1 MSVVPERMHEFFEPP
16 KAQEGTVL
24 PRYGV
29 ENGYLVLEDFKTRDL
44 PRPPPPGWESAKR
57 LGGVAAAALF
67 VFVVV
72 LAAAFVVRT
81 LLPTD
86 DDSRNY
92 DPPLVANG
100 TNETIA
106 ANSSAKL
113 HIDTDVGDDVQVTG
127 ADDEGLASST
137 PATTRERR
145 GTQRTLRRR
154 AKKPTLSKQRLP
166 LPPASARWRFPRWNS
181 ETANRGAISTPTSA
195 SRTFPTSPG
204 LAGTRRSKD
213 VDVDDDDDE
222 ANDGDG
228 DNGGSSSEHD
238 TNAQELYQERDTDA
252 LSRKAF
258 TDILVF
264 GPPLNESRSE
274 RDSLHGAHRD
284 RTAFMTNSAYTIATG
299 LAT

>member
-1 MSVVPERMHEFFEPP
+1 MHEFFEPP

-29 ENGYLVLEDFKTRDL
+29 ENGYMVLEDFKTRDL
-44 PRPPPPGWESAKR
+44 PRPPPPGWESAKK
-57 LGGVAAAALF
+57 LGAVAAAALF

-72 LAAAFVVRT
+72 LAAAFVVLT
-81 LLPTD
+81 LLPTN
-86 DDSRNY
+86 DDSRNQ

-100 TNETIA
+100 TNETIV
-106 ANSSAKL
+106 SAKL
-113 HIDTDVGDDVQVTG
+113 QIDTDVGDDVQVTG
-127 ADDEGLASST
+127 DDDKGLASST
-137 PATTRERR
+137 PAATRERR

-154 AKKPTLSKQRLP
+154 AKKPTLLKERLP
-166 LPPASARWRFPRWNS
+166 LSPASARWRFPRWNS
-181 ETANRGAISTPTSA
+181 ETANRVAISTPTSA
-195 SRTFPTSPG
+195 PKTFPTSPG
-204 LAGTRRSKD
+204 LAETRRSKD
-213 VDVDDDDDE
+213 VVVDDDE
-222 ANDGDG
+222 ASGGDG
-228 DNGGSSSEHD
+228 DNGGSSSERD
-238 TNAQELYQERDTDA
+238 TNAQELYQERDTNA

-284 RTAFMTNSAYTIATG
+284 RTAFMTNSAYSIATG